1 MSLSGISGV
10 PDTASAYSTSTSTVK
25 KANAATDASTTEE
38 AAVYEKSSATEV
50 TPKTYAPNTELIAK
64 LKADADAKTEQL
76 RSIVEKLIQGQG
88 KALGTADEMWSFLAS
103 GDYTVD
109 AATKSQAQAD
119 IAADGYWGVEQTS
132 NRILDFAKALSG
144 GDPAKAEELR
154 AAFKKGFEQ
163 ATKTWGKDL
172 PSISSDTYDSVMKKF
187 DAWAAEASAATVS

>member
-1 MSLSGISGV
+1 MSLSGINGLQ
-10 PDTASAYSTSTSTVK
+10 DTASAYSTGTVAPKKSDAANNTST
-25 KANAATDASTTEE
+25 AEE
-38 AAVYEKSSATEV
+38 AAVYEKGSAPEV
-50 TPKTYAPNTELIAK
+50 KSKTYAPNTELIAK

-76 RSIVEKLIQGQG
+76 RSIVEKLISGQG

-154 AAFKKGFEQ
+154 SAFKKGFEE

-187 DAWAAEASAATVS
+187 DAWAAEASAPTV